1 MACSTS
7 HGTSYPITI
16 ADLDWQVVTGSIEVN
31 SAPKGSKGGTD
42 RTRGSTGKG
51 LKDKGKARPLPRIP
65 SSETVDNWE
74 DGAASSQSN
83 EAEGN
88 GTLDATDLMATPA
101 AQDSLRKWGDDVDVS
116 PPGRSRARDSTA
128 SNTVLF
134 CQSPDKAG
142 ADTDVEQSPSP
153 SAFRPRADHS
163 DSVSCRPPISPW
175 LDQCSLPPS
184 LRDDSW
190 KGWFRIR
197 GDGNCAI
204 RAVIAGLSLQGSRG
218 WVNTIGAA
226 LGDTA
231 EESDMVGELC
241 SQSESL
247 EEAIS
252 LDHPEERLAR
262 LSALMDDSDWTT
274 AIRKV
279 LAVKIADLPTSIAR
293 EVKELAQDGAS
304 LAFHEVG
311 ALGSLLGCGVTIHST
326 HLPGKPF
333 SVG

>member
-1 MACSTS
+1 M
-7 HGTSYPITI
+7 
-16 ADLDWQVVTGSIEVN
+16 
-31 SAPKGSKGGTD
+31 
-42 RTRGSTGKG
+42 
-51 LKDKGKARPLPRIP
+51 
-65 SSETVDNWE
+65 
-74 DGAASSQSN
+74 
-83 EAEGN
+83 
-88 GTLDATDLMATPA
+88 
-101 AQDSLRKWGDDVDVS
+101 DVS

-153 SAFRPRADHS
+153 SAFRPRENHS
-163 DSVSCRPPISPW
+163 DSVSSRPPISSW
-175 LDQCSLPPS
+175 MDQDSLPPS
-184 LRDDSW
+184 LKDDSW

-204 RAVIAGLSLQGSRG
+204 RAVIAGLSLQGSRE

-279 LAVKIADLPTSIAR
+279 LAVKVAALPTTVAGDA
-293 EVKELAQDGAS
+293 KELTQDGAS

-311 ALGSLLGCGVTIHST
+311 ALGSLLGCGITIHST
-326 HLPGKPF
+326 LHPDKPF
-333 SVG
+333 SVGVDKDVGAPNVLLYHHDGHFDLLCPTSAAPQSVSPDGTDGGRPL